1 MAAVMGCEAS
11 FVRHRH
17 YRPSPLI
24 PCLDGF
30 MVIEMQLLTGSSAD
44 SPTHAPQVLSV
55 GGGLGVAVDLGEGG
69 VFEAAEN
76 EPANVEELAFK
87 FAVTS
92 INRNRGLV
100 PNATLTYDIQRIAP
114 FDSFD
119 ASQRGLIRLQELI
132 KAPSRHNLR
141 LRIRQLPPGTQDTKA
156 LLKEMKGAREFHVI
170 FDCSLETAAQ
180 VLQQILFMG
189 MMTEHYHYL
198 FTTLAQWDGL
208 TGRIAFNKTDG
219 LRKDFDLDILGL
231 GEEGTEKPPG
241 PAHWNPRP
249 RLAPPPQPEWHHLLE
264 EPYVMYRKS
273 DQPLFGNDRFE
284 GYCLDLLKELSSMLG
299 FIYDVRLVPDGRY
312 GAQDDQGEWN
322 GMVRELMDHR
332 ADLAVAPL
340 TITYVR
346 ETVIDFSKPFM
357 TLGIGILDRKPRG
370 ASPGVF
376 SFLRPLAPDVWLW
389 ALLSCLGVSCV
400 LFVVARF
407 TPYEWYN
414 PHPCSPD
421 PDVVENSFT
430 LLNSIWFGVGALMQ
444 QGSELAPKALS
455 TRILAGSWW
464 CFALVKSR
472 ISTYEKMWAFMGS
485 RQQTALVRSSED
497 GIQRVLT
504 ADYALLMESTSI
516 EYVTQRNCS
525 LTQIGGLIDSKGY
538 GVGTPMDSPS
548 LSLQKSRISTYEKMW
563 AFMGSRQ
570 QTALVRSSEDGI
582 QRVLTADYA
591 LLMESTSIEYVTQ
604 RNCSLTQIGGLIDS
618 KGYGVGTPMGSPL
631 PPLVLGAGLVL
642 SVFVAVGEFLYTS
655 RGSSDA
661 QQCLSFNAIMEELGI
676 PLKNQKK
683 LKKKSRTKG
692 KSAFASLLTCR
703 PRRTLRREAAG
714 PPKTAPAGN
723 CQHGGHQRV
732 TMKSVQGHLW
742 PKAGRPHLGFLGGLL
757 KLPQKQRCEPCPF
770 EGGAGLSRTKAA
782 LGEGQPLVPQ
792 PLVLL
797 AMLGAAFG

>member
-1 MAAVMGCEAS
+1 MNKRIARISTSRVREPDMGRRTRGETGFRSVLAGGRDLRIIAGENAQIITFTVKPSSVFPSVKGPNAQRQTQVSEAAADSVGPPPSPPSTPLPPNITGSHPAIDSNHERRTVTCRSIERKVQSETMQRKSFRKIPPVISKPREWAAVSAITP
-11 FVRHRH
+11 VRVFGGDGHLLPHEREEQPLPQQRVTDIGSRSSKTLAQFCPGQ
-17 YRPSPLI
+17 RPGP
-24 PCLDGF
+24 
-30 MVIEMQLLTGSSAD
+30 MSACD
-44 SPTHAPQVLSV
+44 RTC
-55 GGGLGVAVDLGEGG
+55 G
-69 VFEAAEN
+69 VFETAEN

-92 INRNRGLV
+92 VNRNRSLM

-141 LRIRQLPPGTQDTKA
+141 LRIRQLPPGTKDAKA

-198 FTTLAQWDGL
+198 FTTLGPLGLLPAADHLPGTSQRPQRDAPRSSGSAETAAQLAVSSLQCHRHKPWRLGPRFMNLIREAQWDGL

-231 GEEGTEKPPG
+231 GEGGTEK
-241 PAHWNPRP
+241 
-249 RLAPPPQPEWHHLLE
+249 E

-273 DQPLFGNDRFE
+273 DKPLFGNDRFE
-284 GYCLDLLKELSSMLG
+284 GYCLDLLKELSAMLG

-357 TLGIGILDRKPRG
+357 TLGIGILYRKPRG
-370 ASPGVF
+370 ATNAGAVSAAPRNPGSMTISPQTLPV
-376 SFLRPLAPDVWLW
+376 LREA
-389 ALLSCLGVSCV
+389 
-400 LFVVARF
+400 
-407 TPYEWYN
+407 E
-414 PHPCSPD
+414 
-421 PDVVENSFT
+421 
-430 LLNSIWFGVGALMQ
+430 SIRRHGPRGRWCP
-444 QGSELAPKALS
+444 GSELVPKALS

-464 CFALVKSR
+464 CFALVVLS
-472 ISTYEKMWAFMGS
+472 SYTANLAAFLTVERMEAPIGS
-485 RQQTALVRSSED
+485 ADDLAKQTR
-497 GIQRVLT
+497 
-504 ADYALLMESTSI
+504 I
-516 EYVTQRNCS
+516 EYGAVRDGSTVAFF
-525 LTQIGGLIDSKGY
+525 K
-538 GVGTPMDSPS
+538 
-548 LSLQKSRISTYEKMW
+548 KSRISTYEKMW

-618 KGYGVGTPMGSPL
+618 KGYGVGTPMGL
-631 PPLVLGAGLVL
+631 QGLSGLTTEAKAPIGQRPVL
-642 SVFVAVGEFLYTS
+642 SLQS
-655 RGSSDA
+655 QIR
-661 QQCLSFNAIMEELGI
+661 N
-676 PLKNQKK
+676 
-683 LKKKSRTKG
+683 
-692 KSAFASLLTCR
+692 
-703 PRRTLRREAAG
+703 
-714 PPKTAPAGN
+714 
-723 CQHGGHQRV
+723 RV
-732 TMKSVQGHLW
+732 NFEVTT
-742 PKAGRPHLGFLGGLL
+742 
-757 KLPQKQRCEPCPF
+757 PF
-770 EGGAGLSRTKAA
+770 E
-782 LGEGQPLVPQ
+782 
-792 PLVLL
+792 
-797 AMLGAAFG
+797 F

>member
-1 MAAVMGCEAS
+1 M
-11 FVRHRH
+11 
-17 YRPSPLI
+17 PS
-24 PCLDGF
+24 
-30 MVIEMQLLTGSSAD
+30 
-44 SPTHAPQVLSV
+44 SPQ
-55 GGGLGVAVDLGEGG
+55 
-69 VFEAAEN
+69 
-76 EPANVEELAFK
+76 
-87 FAVTS
+87 
-92 INRNRGLV
+92 
-100 PNATLTYDIQRIAP
+100 
-114 FDSFD
+114 
-119 ASQRGLIRLQELI
+119 
-132 KAPSRHNLR
+132 
-141 LRIRQLPPGTQDTKA
+141 
-156 LLKEMKGAREFHVI
+156 
-170 FDCSLETAAQ
+170 
-180 VLQQILFMG
+180 
-189 MMTEHYHYL
+189 
-198 FTTLAQWDGL
+198 AQWDGL

-231 GEEGTEKPPG
+231 GEEGTEK
-241 PAHWNPRP
+241 
-249 RLAPPPQPEWHHLLE
+249 E

-400 LFVVARF
+400 LFVVASPDPSPDPTPYSSPASPLERLRPDLGGSAPGGSGVGSAAEPVWKVECLKAALQLPPELCVCGVATVGVRPPLGF

-444 QGSELAPKALS
+444 QGAAL
-455 TRILAGSWW
+455 THENRDDARPRAVEGQP
-464 CFALVKSR
+464 VP
-472 ISTYEKMWAFMGS
+472 
-485 RQQTALVRSSED
+485 
-497 GIQRVLT
+497 
-504 ADYALLMESTSI
+504 ADL
-516 EYVTQRNCS
+516 
-525 LTQIGGLIDSKGY
+525 
-538 GVGTPMDSPS
+538 
-548 LSLQKSRISTYEKMW
+548 KSRISTYEKMW

-618 KGYGVGTPMGSPL
+618 KGYGVGTPMGKRH
-631 PPLVLGAGLVL
+631 
-642 SVFVAVGEFLYTS
+642 SVEA
-655 RGSSDA
+655 
-661 QQCLSFNAIMEELGI
+661 EEG
-676 PLKNQKK
+676 KGT
-683 LKKKSRTKG
+683 KSRISTYEKMWAFMGSRQQTALVRSSEDGIQRVLTADYALLMESTSIEYVTQRNCSLTQIGGLIDSKG
-692 KSAFASLLTCR
+692 YGVGTPMGKRHSVEAEEGKGTVGR
-703 PRRTLRREAAG
+703 GRERG
-714 PPKTAPAGN
+714 GESGGERGWE
-723 CQHGGHQRV
+723 HGGEWAREICSTLQV
-732 TMKSVQGHLW
+732 S
-742 PKAGRPHLGFLGGLL
+742 KA
-757 KLPQKQRCEPCPF
+757 
-770 EGGAGLSRTKAA
+770 
-782 LGEGQPLVPQ
+782 
-792 PLVLL
+792 
-797 AMLGAAFG
+797 